1 MIHLARRGAALALAA
16 AIIAALARVPAIG
29 AQSAPAVPWAAGE
42 YLEYSLKFGPIS
54 AGTGRMIVVGNDTA
68 RGREVWHL
76 RFNISGGTFFYKVN
90 DSYDS
95 FLDAITLNSLR
106 FQQSLSEGNRDR
118 ERIYEIYPDRK
129 IYVERGKPERP
140 SVESP
145 LDDASFFYF
154 LRTVPLEVGKR
165 YEFNRYYNPDANPVV
180 IEVLRKER
188 GVSVPAGRFDTI
200 VLRPIIK
207 TSGIFSEGGRAEIW
221 LSDDNRRILIQMKTK
236 LPFGSLNLYLRKM
249 QNIQPIAKP
258 DTAIRQPPGTIR

>member
-1 MIHLARRGAALALAA
+1 MTRRVWRDAALALGLALVAA
-16 AIIAALARVPAIG
+16 FAPPPTLRAQNAAT
-29 AQSAPAVPWAAGE
+29 VPWATGE

-54 AGTGRMIVVGNDTA
+54 AGTGRMMVVGTDTA
-68 RGREVWHL
+68 RGRQVWHL

-95 FLDAITLNSLR
+95 FLDRETLNSLR

-118 ERIYEIYPDRK
+118 ERTYEIYPDRK
-129 IYVERGKPERP
+129 IYVEQGKPERP

-180 IEVLRKER
+180 IEVLRKEA

-200 VLRPIIK
+200 VIRPIIK

-221 LSDDNRRILIQMKTK
+221 LSDDNRRMLVQMKTK

-249 QNIQPIAKP
+249 QNVPPVTKQ
-258 DTAIRQPPGTIR
+258 DTAVRQPAGSSR

>member
-1 MIHLARRGAALALAA
+1 MSRRARRRAALALTALFLAGSARPAELRAQTAA
-16 AIIAALARVPAIG
+16 T
-29 AQSAPAVPWAAGE
+29 VPWATGE
-42 YLEYSLKFGPIS
+42 YLEYTLKFGPIT
-54 AGTGRMIVVGNDTA
+54 AGTGRMMVVGNDTA
-68 RGREVWHL
+68 RGRPVWHL

-95 FLDAITLNSLR
+95 FLDTETGNSLR
-106 FQQSLSEGNRDR
+106 FEQSLSEGNRDR
-118 ERIYEIYPDRK
+118 NRVYDIFPDK
-129 IYVERGKPERP
+129 KTFIERGKPERP

-180 IEVLRKER
+180 IEVLRKES

-200 VLRPIIK
+200 VIRPIIK

-221 LSDDNRRILIQMKTK
+221 LSDDNRRLLVQMKTK

-249 QNIQPIAKP
+249 QNVAPIAKP
-258 DTAIRQPPGTIR
+258 DTATRQPGGPRR